1 MTLTSYFEDKAKE
14 LPKPKYQIGDRVFG
28 RYENIPFIGS
38 VLGDTNKR
46 VKVQLDLSFKYNDKV
61 VNFVEVEYNQI
72 SRLQEL

>member
-1 MTLTSYFEDKAKE
+1 MTLTSYFEDKEKD

-46 VKVQLDLSFKYNDKV
+46 VKVQLDLSFKHNDKV

-72 SRLQEL
+72 SKLQEM

>member
-1 MTLTSYFEDKAKE
+1 MTLTSYFEDKAKD
-14 LPKPKYQIGDRVFG
+14 LPKPKYLIGDRVFG

-72 SRLQEL
+72 SKLQEM

>member
-1 MTLTSYFEDKAKE
+1 MTLTSYFEDKEKD
-14 LPKPKYQIGDRVFG
+14 LPKPKYLIGDRVFG

-72 SRLQEL
+72 SKLQEM